1 MYASQ
6 SAVLRSGYWSNGK
19 SEGDSEEGKE
29 SVFKALN
36 YFVPI
41 SLFFP
46 YFFFFFLW
54 PCRVIHGIL
63 VPLLLLFVCSSVV
76 HATPWTTAC
85 QAPLS
90 MELSW

>member
-6 SAVLRSGYWSNGK
+6 SAVLRSGYWSNGN

-46 YFFFFFLW
+46 YFFFFFVAMPGDTWDL
-54 PCRVIHGIL
+54 
-63 VPLLLLFVCSSVV
+63 SSPPPSFCV
-76 HATPWTTAC
+76 
-85 QAPLS
+85 
-90 MELSW
+90 